1 MSSDSRETIV
11 AQITPSGQGGISVV
25 RVSGPQTKAIAK
37 KMLGCLPKPRHATV
51 AKFKYQQS
59 VIDEGIALYFPGP
72 NSFTGEDVLEL
83 HGHGGPIVID
93 CLLKSILNE
102 EVRLA
107 RPGEFS
113 ERAFLNNKIDL
124 AQAEAISDLINAT
137 SERAAKSAVRSLQ
150 GEFSNHIREL
160 VTALVELR
168 THVEAAIDF
177 PEEEIDFLA
186 DKSIEIKLKNL
197 LRQVKEIKKTAK
209 QGVLLRD
216 GITVVIAGEPNVGKS
231 SLLNLLSG
239 QEIAIVTDIAGTTR
253 DVLRESIHIDGMPIN
268 ILDTAGLRITEDV
281 VEKEGMNRTK
291 KAIDKADLILLML
304 DSSSHSKE
312 EDFHKTI
319 KQLFSDS
326 GKQIPL
332 VIIENKIDLTGE
344 KPSKENTD
352 YIRIKISVKTGA
364 GIDLLKCHLKEIVGF
379 KTTNENDFI
388 ARRRHCDSIT
398 RARFFLEKADEQFFK
413 QKAGEL
419 IAEYLRQAQN
429 TLSEITGEFV
439 ADDLLRK
446 IFSEFCIGK

>member
-1 MSSDSRETIV
+1 M
-11 AQITPSGQGGISVV
+11 
-25 RVSGPQTKAIAK
+25 
-37 KMLGCLPKPRHATV
+37 
-51 AKFKYQQS
+51 
-59 VIDEGIALYFPGP
+59 
-72 NSFTGEDVLEL
+72 
-83 HGHGGPIVID
+83 
-93 CLLKSILNE
+93 
-102 EVRLA
+102 
-107 RPGEFS
+107 
-113 ERAFLNNKIDL
+113 AFL
-124 AQAEAISDLINAT
+124 
-137 SERAAKSAVRSLQ
+137 VRFIPS
-150 GEFSNHIREL
+150 FS
-160 VTALVELR
+160 T
-168 THVEAAIDF
+168 
-177 PEEEIDFLA
+177 
-186 DKSIEIKLKNL
+186 
-197 LRQVKEIKKTAK
+197 
-209 QGVLLRD
+209 
-216 GITVVIAGEPNVGKS
+216 
-231 SLLNLLSG
+231 
-239 QEIAIVTDIAGTTR
+239 
-253 DVLRESIHIDGMPIN
+253 
-268 ILDTAGLRITEDV
+268 
-281 VEKEGMNRTK
+281 
-291 KAIDKADLILLML
+291 
-304 DSSSHSKE
+304 E